1 MFDHLHLVSLA
12 FSWGDFRAEWI
23 LQSLQFRL
31 LFLINVA
38 PHTAIY
44 AFHEL
49 SCSSPPPPMPDPPC
63 GERGKGSL
71 ERQRGSCGGEQAQG
85 PESDAPPTP
94 PR

>member
-1 MFDHLHLVSLA
+1 MFDHLYLVSLA

-38 PHTAIY
+38 PRTAIY

-49 SCSSPPPPMPDPPC
+49 SISSPGCLTFLPHPPQLHAGAR
-63 GERGKGSL
+63 GEDSL
-71 ERQRGSCGGEQAQG
+71 ERQRGSCGGE
-85 PESDAPPTP
+85 
-94 PR
+94 